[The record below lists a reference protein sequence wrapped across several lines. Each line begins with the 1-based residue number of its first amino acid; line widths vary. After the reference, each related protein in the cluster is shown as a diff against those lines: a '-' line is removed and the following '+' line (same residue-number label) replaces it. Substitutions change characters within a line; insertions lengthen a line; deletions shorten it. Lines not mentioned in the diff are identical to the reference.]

1 MDYKQLSKKINTKKV
16 LKSGHSTCP
25 GCPIGIIFRTILSAT
40 DEDVVCC
47 GATSCAEVT
56 TSIYPY
62 TSWNVPWMHSVFA
75 NAAATISGV
84 EQAYLARK
92 QKGNIKK
99 KIKFLAFGGDGGS
112 YDIGLQSLSGALER
126 GHDFVYVCYAN
137 EAYQNTGSQRS
148 SNTPYGAYSTTTP
161 AGKKEF
167 AKNFTEIAIAHNIP
181 YVANANPY
189 DLVDLYNKAKKAF
202 ETKGPAVINVFA
214 ACPTNMKAPSNQTIN
229 ISKLATETNFWPL
242 YEYENGRYKI
252 NYKPSKKIKIEE
264 FLKTQ
269 TKFKQILKSKED
281 IKKIQTKI
289 DNQWKKLNKK
299 SNFT

>member
-1 MDYKQLSKKINTKKV
+1 MNYKELAKKIDRKKK

-25 GCPIGIIFRTILSAT
+25 GCPIGIILRTVLSAT

-62 TSWNVPWMHSVFA
+62 TNWGVPWIHSVFA

-92 QKGNIKK
+92 DKGKIKK

-126 GHDFVYVCYAN
+126 GHDFVYVCYVN
-137 EAYQNTGSQRS
+137 EAYQNTGNQRS
-148 SNTPYGAYSTTTP
+148 SATPFGATTTTTP
-161 AGKKEF
+161 AGKKTFSKNF
-167 AKNFTEIAIAHNIP
+167 AKIAIAHNIP
-181 YVANANPY
+181 YVATANPGHQ
-189 DLVDLYNKAKKAF
+189 LDLYNKAKKAF
-202 ETKGPAVINVFA
+202 EVEGPAVINVFA
-214 ACPTNMKAPSNQTIN
+214 ACPTNMKAPSNQTIE

-242 YEYENGRYKI
+242 YECINGRYII
-252 NYKPSKKIKIEE
+252 NYKPKQRKKIEE
-264 FLKTQ
+264 FLKNQ
-269 TKFKQILKSKED
+269 TKFKTILKSKED
-281 IKKIQTKI
+281 LKKIQTNV
-289 DNQWKKLNKK
+289 DTEWKKLLAKEK
-299 SNFT
+299 S